1 MVVIEGSKVKNPESI
16 FGNGWEAYFY
26 KEGHVYKNEATGP
39 DLFCRY
45 NYYELE
51 TLEELEN
58 AYKIYYRIG
67 TEIETTIPDDVKKYI
82 KMHMKVLE
90 KDYAVKQLKDIK
102 IIN

>member
-67 TEIETTIPDDVKKYI
+67 TEKETTIPDDVKKIY
-82 KMHMKVLE
+82 
-90 KDYAVKQLKDIK
+90 KDAYEGFRKRLCSEATERYQ
-102 IIN
+102 NH